1 MIKLTPEQTE
11 QAVQYPNGVECQ
23 ADGTDRTF
31 ILMDAD
37 VLERM
42 RRALYRKD
50 TNESLE
56 RAIDDMEAGRMMS
69 VDEAEDRLCDEM
81 GFSPRPTT

>member
-1 MIKLTPEQTE
+1 
-11 QAVQYPNGVECQ
+11 
-23 ADGTDRTF
+23 
-31 ILMDAD
+31 MDAD